1 MVLAE
6 LGGSISKA
14 LNRINAAPVIDEKVL
29 KEIVQE
35 ICKALLEA
43 DVNVRV
49 VMKLRS
55 AVERRLA
62 AEDATAAGTN
72 K

>member
-49 VMKLRS
+49 VMKLRA
-55 AVERRLA
+55 AVQSRLA